1 MGNSVVG
8 SAIHYGWLKPQKEVE
23 VGNDDQISLG
33 HVHVEVGG
41 GEGGH
46 PAASRIVIKRIGL
59 VGRGQWD
66 ERRRWTDPQKD
77 VIE

>member
-1 MGNSVVG
+1 MENEESSRCLGNSVVG

-41 GEGGH
+41 GG
-46 PAASRIVIKRIGL
+46 R
-59 VGRGQWD
+59 VGIQLPPG
-66 ERRRWTDPQKD
+66 
-77 VIE
+77 